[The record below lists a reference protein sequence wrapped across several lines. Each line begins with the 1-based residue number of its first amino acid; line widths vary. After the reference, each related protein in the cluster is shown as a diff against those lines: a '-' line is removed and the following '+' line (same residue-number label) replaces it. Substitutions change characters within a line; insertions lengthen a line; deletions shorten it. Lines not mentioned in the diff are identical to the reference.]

1 MNEQEPSR
9 PSGLSAKATLLRL
22 AVSGALNPTAAGGRS
37 PFVQQV
43 GMSEVIARITAGRT
57 APQQL
62 IGENA

>member
-9 PSGLSAKATLLRL
+9 PSGLSVEATLLKL
-22 AVSGALNPTAAGGRS
+22 AVSGALNDMAARGRS

-43 GMSEVIARITAGRT
+43 GMSGVIARITAGRT
-57 APQQL
+57 VPQQL